1 MEGTHFSGLGE
12 IEMAYLDVKEKL
24 GEYEGFAED
33 LTATYQSRVMR
44 LMNDHDNPMFLR
56 EHYAESPNYYTN
68 STLEGMV
75 ETLNWLSYPDKDKK
89 MFLDEELAEYF
100 KD

>member
-1 MEGTHFSGLGE
+1 MEQHSSGLSE
-12 IEMAYLDVKEKL
+12 SDIAYLDDKEKL
-24 GEYEGFAED
+24 EEYDRFSEG
-33 LTATYQSRVMR
+33 LKGTYEARIMR
-44 LMNDHDNPMFLR
+44 LLNDLDNPMFLR
-56 EHYAESPNYYTN
+56 EHYSESPNYYTN

-89 MFLDEELAEYF
+89 MYLDEELDEYF